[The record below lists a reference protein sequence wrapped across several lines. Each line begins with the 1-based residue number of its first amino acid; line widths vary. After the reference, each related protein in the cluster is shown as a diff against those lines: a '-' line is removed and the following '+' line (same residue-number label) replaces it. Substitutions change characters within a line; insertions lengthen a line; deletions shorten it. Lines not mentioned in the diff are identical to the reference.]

1 VSTRQRI
8 SAKADPNRSR
18 TTFGATIMTTMLASK
33 TILVVDDNPTN
44 LDVLSETLSSVG
56 FRVAFAI
63 DGESAIRQVRYRPP
77 ELILLDVMMPG
88 IDGFETCQRLKADP
102 NTRDVPV
109 IFTTALADAENKVK
123 GLSLGAVDYI
133 TKPFQQEEVIAR
145 VRLHLQLCNLT
156 KTLEQQN
163 HLLRQEIEQR
173 KNAEAELNQALRT
186 LEQTQVQMI
195 QSEKMSALGQL
206 VAGVAHEINN
216 PVNFIYGNLGHANEY
231 IQDLLDLLGLYRQH
245 CSCSGSEVEEKVDAI
260 DIEFLIDDLPKMF
273 LSMKVGAERIRQ
285 IVTSLRIFSRL
296 DEAEM
301 KPVDIHEGIDST
313 LMLLQNRFKAKPN
326 RSTIEVIRKYGN
338 LPLVECY
345 AGHLNQ
351 VFMNILVNAI
361 DAIDERERNRISE
374 TALLANPEPLNY
386 IRICTEVLDRDQIVI
401 RIADNGCGI
410 PEASISRLFDPFFT
424 TKSVGKGVGLGLSI
438 SYQIIVEQHSGDLTC
453 ISIPGTETEF
463 VITIPVR
470 QF

>member
-1 VSTRQRI
+1 
-8 SAKADPNRSR
+8 
-18 TTFGATIMTTMLASK
+18 MTTMLAPQ

-44 LDVLSETLSSVG
+44 LDVLSETLTSVG
-56 FRVAFAI
+56 FRVAFAV
-63 DGESAIRQVRYRPP
+63 DGESAIKQVRYRPP

-102 NTRDVPV
+102 FTKDVPV
-109 IFTTALADAENKVK
+109 IFTTALTDAENKVK

-145 VRLHLQLCNLT
+145 VKLHLQLCSLT
-156 KTLEQQN
+156 RTLEEQN
-163 HLLRQEIEQR
+163 RMLRQEIGQR
-173 KNAEAELNQALRT
+173 IKAEADLNQALRT

-216 PVNFIYGNLGHANEY
+216 PVNFIYGNLGHTNEY
-231 IQDLLDLLGLYRQH
+231 IQDLFDLLNLYRQH
-245 CSCSGSEVEEKVDAI
+245 CSCPNSEIEEKIAEI
-260 DIEFLIDDLPKMF
+260 DVEFLIDDLPKM
-273 LSMKVGAERIRQ
+273 LTSMKVGAERIRQ
-285 IVTSLRIFSRL
+285 IVTSLRTFSRL

-313 LMLLQNRFKAKPN
+313 LMLLQSRLKAKPN
-326 RSTIEVIRKYGN
+326 RAAIEIRKEYGS

-351 VFMNILVNAI
+351 VFMNVLINSI
-361 DAIDERERNRISE
+361 DAIEEKYKNKTSE
-374 TALLANPEPLNY
+374 SDALSSLTASNY
-386 IRICTEVLDRDQIVI
+386 IRICTEVLDPERVVI

-410 PEASISRLFDPFFT
+410 PEASIPRLFDPFFT
-424 TKSVGKGVGLGLSI
+424 TKPVGKGVGLGLSI
-438 SYQIIVEQHSGDLTC
+438 SYQIVVEQHGGDLTC
-453 ISIPGTETEF
+453 LSIPDKETEL
-463 VITIPVR
+463 IIIIPVR

>member
-1 VSTRQRI
+1 
-8 SAKADPNRSR
+8 
-18 TTFGATIMTTMLASK
+18 MTTMTASK
-33 TILVVDDNPTN
+33 TILVVDDNSTN
-44 LDVLSETLSSVG
+44 LDVLSETLISVG
-56 FRVAFAI
+56 FRVAFAV
-63 DGESAIRQVRYRPP
+63 DGESAIRQARYRPP
-77 ELILLDVMMPG
+77 DLILLDVMMPG
-88 IDGFETCQRLKADP
+88 IDGFETCQRLKADSI
-102 NTRDVPV
+102 TRDVPI

-156 KTLEQQN
+156 KTLEEQHQ
-163 HLLRQEIEQR
+163 LLRQEIEQR
-173 KNAEAELNQALRT
+173 KKAEAELNQALRT

-231 IQDLLDLLGLYRQH
+231 IQDLFDLLSLYCQH
-245 CSCSGSEVEEKVDAI
+245 CPCPGSEVEERAKAI
-260 DIEFLIDDLPKMF
+260 DIEFLIDDLPKM
-273 LSMKVGAERIRQ
+273 LASMKVGAERIRQ
-285 IVTSLRIFSRL
+285 IVTSLRTFSRL

-313 LMLLQNRFKAKPN
+313 LMLLQSRFKAKPN
-326 RSTIEVIRKYGN
+326 RSAIEVIKQYGK

-361 DAIDERERNRISE
+361 DAIDERERNQLSE
-374 TALLANPEPLNY
+374 TALLSNLGQSNY
-386 IRICTEVLDRDQIVI
+386 IRLYTETVDNDRVAI
-401 RIADNGCGI
+401 RIADNGCGVS
-410 PEASISRLFDPFFT
+410 EAAISRLFDPFFT
-424 TKSVGKGVGLGLSI
+424 TKAVGKGVGLGLSI
-438 SYQIIVEQHSGDLTC
+438 SYQIIVEQHGGDLTC
-453 ISIPGTETEF
+453 ISIPGKETEF
-463 VITIPVR
+463 IITIPVR
-470 QF
+470 QESGQNFVSTYNKLIANPV

>member
-1 VSTRQRI
+1 
-8 SAKADPNRSR
+8 
-18 TTFGATIMTTMLASK
+18 MTTTLASQ

-44 LDVLSETLSSVG
+44 LDVLSETLTSVG
-56 FRVAFAI
+56 FRVAFAV
-63 DGESAIRQVRYRPP
+63 DGESAIQQVKYRPP

-88 IDGFETCQRLKADP
+88 IDGFETCQRLKTDP
-102 NTRDVPV
+102 TTKDVPV
-109 IFTTALADAENKVK
+109 IFTTALVDAENKVK

-156 KTLEQQN
+156 KTLEEQN
-163 HLLRQEIEQR
+163 KRLKQEVEQR
-173 KNAEAELNQALRT
+173 KQAEADLNQTLRR

-216 PVNFIYGNLGHANEY
+216 PVNFIYGNLEHANEY
-231 IQDLLDLLGLYRQH
+231 IQDLLDLLDLHQQH
-245 CSCSGSEVEEKVDAI
+245 CDCPGSEVEEKIREVEI
-260 DIEFLIDDLPKMF
+260 DFIADDLPK
-273 LSMKVGAERIRQ
+273 LLTSMRTGAERIRQ
-285 IVTSLRIFSRL
+285 IVTSLRTFSRL

-313 LMLLQNRFKAKPN
+313 LMLLQSRLKAKPN
-326 RSTIEVIRKYGN
+326 RPAIEVIREYSD

-351 VFMNILVNAI
+351 VFMNILTNAI
-361 DAIDERERNRISE
+361 DAIDECKKIQQAE
-374 TALLANPEPLNY
+374 TVLPLSDVASNLKQSG
-386 IRICTEVLDRDQIVI
+386 RICINTQLLDSDHVTIQ
-401 RIADNGCGI
+401 IADNGCGI
-410 PEASISRLFDPFFT
+410 SEDVVPRLFDPFFT

-438 SYQIIVEQHSGDLTC
+438 SYQVIVEQHGGDLSC
-453 ISIPGTETEF
+453 RSIPGQKTELL
-463 VITIPVR
+463 ITIPIR
-470 QF
+470 QP